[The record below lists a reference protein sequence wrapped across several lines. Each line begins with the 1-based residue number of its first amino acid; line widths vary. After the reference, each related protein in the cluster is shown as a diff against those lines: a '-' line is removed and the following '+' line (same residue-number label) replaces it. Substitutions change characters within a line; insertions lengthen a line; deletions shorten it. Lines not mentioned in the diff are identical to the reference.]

1 MTTPART
8 PSRTPS
14 IDSDGVETP
23 GFWPWF
29 FQRVSGFLLI
39 GLVGVHMWMGHFSGL
54 RDVIDGRQEELVL
67 YEVVKLRLA
76 QGAFVFVD
84 FTLLALVLYHGLSGL
99 RSVLLDW
106 GPAARRSRGVSIG
119 LLILGL
125 ATFAYGAWVLLIF
138 IL

>member
-1 MTTPART
+1 MITPART
-8 PSRTPS
+8 TAR
-14 IDSDGVETP
+14 DSETLEAA

-29 FQRVSGFLLI
+29 FQRASGLLLI

-76 QGAFVFVD
+76 QGVFVFVD

-99 RSVLLDW
+99 RSVLLEW
-106 GPAARRSRGVSIG
+106 GPAAKRSRGVSIG
-119 LLILGL
+119 LLLLGL
-125 ATFAYGAWVLLIF
+125 ATFGYGARVLLVF